1 SEINKKIISI
11 VKLTGIKYIYGED
24 FWRMQLLNSIDA
36 EVHSSEL
43 TDSYDKFVIP
53 RTWLSRPSW
62 YCING
67 EVLYYTKDGKADKII
82 ESELKSKNGKILY
95 NGAEGKIWLGPV
107 IWSKPKWCN

>member
-1 SEINKKIISI
+1 
-11 VKLTGIKYIYGED
+11 
-24 FWRMQLLNSIDA
+24 MQLLNSIDA

-82 ESELKSKNGKILY
+82 ESELKSKNGKYCITVRKEKY
-95 NGAEGKIWLGPV
+95 G
-107 IWSKPKWCN
+107 